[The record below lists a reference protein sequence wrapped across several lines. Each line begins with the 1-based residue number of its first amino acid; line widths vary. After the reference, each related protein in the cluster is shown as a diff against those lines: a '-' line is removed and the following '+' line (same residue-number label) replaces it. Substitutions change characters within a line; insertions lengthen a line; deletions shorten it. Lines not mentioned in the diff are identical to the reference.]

1 MMNKNNKIAV
11 FLSHS
16 HKDIE
21 KIRKIRDILE
31 TLGCEPLMFYL
42 KCLDDDNSELEDFI
56 MREISARNIFLYC
69 KSQNSENSVW
79 VQKELAYIKQLDT
92 SRLYTV
98 DIDNDF
104 EIGLISVLSAIMNMI
119 KKNKIIFY
127 CAPDQMHIVQNIG
140 EKLLKKG
147 YEVKL
152 FDHPITQIRN
162 TPSMK
167 NMPVY
172 EYNKIKNQI
181 EMYLE
186 REIFP
191 LINVLINESIFVPI
205 LSPSLSDGEWST
217 LYVSKFLSFIRRA
230 NNSDIFSIYVDMG
243 KDYFH
248 QLNEQNSLLIMSDNL
263 NEEIIEEIASAI
275 MNLSK

>member
-1 MMNKNNKIAV
+1 MNKNNKIAV
-11 FLSHS
+11 FISHS

-104 EIGLISVLSAIMNMI
+104 EIGLISVLNDIMNMI

-140 EKLLKKG
+140 EKLQKKG
-147 YEVKL
+147 YDVKL

-172 EYNKIKNQI
+172 EYNKIKTQI
-181 EMYLE
+181 ETYLE

-217 LYVSKFLSFIRRA
+217 LYVSKFLSFIRHA

-248 QLNEQNSLLIMSDNL
+248 QLNEQNSLLLMSDDL
-263 NEEIIEEIASAI
+263 NEEKIEAIASAI

>member
-1 MMNKNNKIAV
+1 MNNKIAV

-119 KKNKIIFY
+119 KKNKVYLY
-127 CAPDQMHIVQNIG
+127 CAPDKMHIVKKIG
-140 EKLLKKG
+140 EKLQEKG
-147 YEVKL
+147 YEVKF
-152 FDHPITQIRN
+152 FDHPTTQIRN

-167 NMPVY
+167 NMPVHEY
-172 EYNKIKNQI
+172 EKVKNQI
-181 EMYLE
+181 QMYLE
-186 REIFP
+186 CEILP
-191 LINVLINESIFVPI
+191 SINSLINESIFVPI
-205 LSPSLSDGEWST
+205 LSTSLFDGEWST
-217 LYVSKFLSFIRRA
+217 YYVNKFVSLIKRA
-230 NNSDIFSIYVDMG
+230 NNRDIFPIYVDMKKG
-243 KDYFH
+243 SFY
-248 QLNEQNSLLIMSDNL
+248 QLNEGNSLQLMSDNL
-263 NEEIIEEIASAI
+263 NEEKIEEIASTI

>member
-1 MMNKNNKIAV
+1 MNKQIAV

-69 KSQNSENSVW
+69 KSQNSEKSAW

-119 KKNKIIFY
+119 KKNKVYFY
-127 CAPDQMHIVQNIG
+127 CAPDKMNIALRIG
-140 EKLLKKG
+140 EEFLKKG
-147 YEVKL
+147 YVVKF
-152 FDHPITQIRN
+152 FDHPTTQIRN
-162 TPSMK
+162 APSMK
-167 NMPVY
+167 NMPVFEY
-172 EYNKIKNQI
+172 EKIKNQI
-181 EMYLE
+181 QMHLKCEVL
-186 REIFP
+186 P
-191 LINVLINESIFVPI
+191 TINALMNESVFVPI
-205 LSPSLSDGEWST
+205 LSTSLFDGEWST
-217 LYVSKFLSFIRRA
+217 YYVNQFVSLIKHTNS
-230 NNSDIFSIYVDMG
+230 SDIFPIYVDME
-243 KDYFH
+243 KDTVY
-248 QLNEQNSLLIMSDNL
+248 QLKETDAVQLISDNL
-263 NEEIIEEIASAI
+263 NEEEIEKIASAI
-275 MNLSK
+275 INLSK

>member
-1 MMNKNNKIAV
+1 MNKQIAV

-69 KSQNSENSVW
+69 KSQNSEKSVW

-98 DIDNDF
+98 DIDNEF

-119 KKNKIIFY
+119 KKNKVYFY
-127 CAPDQMHIVQNIG
+127 CAPDKMNIALRIG
-140 EKLLKKG
+140 EELLKKG
-147 YEVKL
+147 YVVKF
-152 FDHPITQIRN
+152 FDHPTTQTRN

-172 EYNKIKNQI
+172 EYEKIKNQI
-181 EMYLE
+181 QMHLE
-186 REIFP
+186 REVLP
-191 LINVLINESIFVPI
+191 TINALMNESVFVPI
-205 LSPSLSDGEWST
+205 LSTSLFDGEWST
-217 LYVSKFLSFIRRA
+217 YYVNQFVSLIKHTNS
-230 NNSDIFSIYVDMG
+230 SDIFPIYVDME
-243 KDYFH
+243 KDTVY
-248 QLNEQNSLLIMSDNL
+248 QLKETDAVQLISDNL
-263 NEEIIEEIASAI
+263 NEEEIEKIASAI
-275 MNLSK
+275 INLSR

>member
-1 MMNKNNKIAV
+1 MNKQIAV

-21 KIRKIRDILE
+21 KIRRIRDILE

-56 MREISARNIFLYC
+56 MREISARNVFLYC
-69 KSQNSENSVW
+69 KSQNSEKSVW

-119 KKNKIIFY
+119 KKNKVYLY
-127 CAPDQMHIVQNIG
+127 CAPDKMHIALKIG

-147 YEVKL
+147 YVVKF
-152 FDHPITQIRN
+152 FDHPTTQIRN
-162 TPSMK
+162 TSSMK

-172 EYNKIKNQI
+172 EHEKIKNQI
-181 EMYLE
+181 QMHLE
-186 REIFP
+186 REVLP
-191 LINVLINESIFVPI
+191 TINALMNEGVFVPI
-205 LSPSLSDGEWST
+205 LSTSLFDGEWST
-217 LYVSKFLSFIRRA
+217 YYVNRFISLIKHT
-230 NNSDIFSIYVDMG
+230 NSSDIFPIYVDMK
-243 KDYFH
+243 KDTFY
-248 QLNEQNSLLIMSDNL
+248 QLKETDAIQLMSDNL
-263 NEEIIEEIASAI
+263 NEEEIEKIASAI
-275 MNLSK
+275 INLSK

>member
-1 MMNKNNKIAV
+1 MNKQIAV

-16 HKDIE
+16 YKDIE

-69 KSQNSENSVW
+69 KSQNSEKSVW

-98 DIDNDF
+98 DIDNEF

-119 KKNKIIFY
+119 KKNKVYFY
-127 CAPDQMHIVQNIG
+127 CAPDKMNIALRIG
-140 EKLLKKG
+140 EELLKKG
-147 YEVKL
+147 YVVKF
-152 FDHPITQIRN
+152 FDHPTTQIRN

-172 EYNKIKNQI
+172 EYEKIKNQI
-181 EMYLE
+181 QMHLE
-186 REIFP
+186 REVLPI
-191 LINVLINESIFVPI
+191 INALMNEGVFVPI
-205 LSPSLSDGEWST
+205 LSTSLFDGEWST
-217 LYVSKFLSFIRRA
+217 YYVNRFISLIKHT
-230 NNSDIFSIYVDMG
+230 NSSDIFPIYVGMK
-243 KDYFH
+243 KDTFY
-248 QLNEQNSLLIMSDNL
+248 QLKETDAIQLMSDNL
-263 NEEIIEEIASAI
+263 NEEEIEKIASAI
-275 MNLSK
+275 INLSK